1 MDKQG
6 FRNML
11 QSLELN
17 EEQIEASITIAGR
30 FEAYIID
37 EHGKMPPA
45 DAAWAF
51 SRRLIEEGHN
61 SQDNYMALIRYCRFI
76 KNNTMFVA
84 LLELVDGGEVGDNL
98 YRRVGERFGAEIRD
112 EIFAG
117 IGVAPYG
124 TPSPDKPAYLHPV
137 IERLEARLGKDA
149 CNEFLSASLRDLP
162 DEYFLPER
170 EKFRQAS
177 DIDAYLRHRKGAF
190 VARLEECQREGNL
203 FYAQEI
209 TGEVLDF
216 VRSDPEMG
224 GGRREGNIIYETKIP
239 YMTKQYL
246 LETDPTLKRYFACHC
261 PWARDAI
268 KNGNVKLAGIWCQCS
283 AGFHKKPFEIIFE
296 QPLKVEVLESV
307 LTGDTRCR
315 FAISLPEQASGSKEK
330 GETL

>member
-1 MDKQG
+1 MDKQE

-17 EEQIEASITIAGR
+17 EEQIEASITIAER
-30 FEAYIID
+30 FDAYVVN
-37 EHGKMPPA
+37 EYGKMLPA
-45 DAAWAF
+45 DTAWAF

-61 SQDNYMALIRYCRFI
+61 SEDNYMALIRYCRFI

-84 LLELVDGGEVGDNL
+84 LLELVDGGEVDDNL
-98 YRRVGERFGAEIRD
+98 FCRVGERFGTEIRD

-124 TPSPDKPAYLHPV
+124 TPSPDKPAYLQPV
-137 IERLEARLGKDA
+137 IERLEARVGNEP

-170 EKFRQAS
+170 ERFRQTS
-177 DIDAYLRHRKGAF
+177 DIDAYLRQKKEAF
-190 VARLEECQREGNL
+190 VARLEECQQEGRL

-209 TGEVLDF
+209 TAEVLDF
-216 VRSDPEMG
+216 VRSDSEMG
-224 GGRREGNIIYETKIP
+224 SGRREGKIIYETKIP

-246 LETDPTLKRYFACHC
+246 VETNPTLKRYFACHC
-261 PWARDAI
+261 PWAREAI

-283 AGFHKKPFEIIFE
+283 GGFHKKPFEVIFE

-307 LTGDTRCR
+307 LLGDTRCR
-315 FAISLPEQASGSKEK
+315 FAISLPEEASEGK
-330 GETL
+330 GK